1 MRHRPPNDERFTLLP
16 QWRRTVSRFPAALAL
31 VGAVA
36 GVIIS
41 ACSTAVAAEPATP
54 PNIVI
59 VFCDDLGYADIGPF
73 GAKGYATPNLDRM
86 AKEGRKFT
94 DFYAAQAVC
103 SASRTGLLT
112 GCYPNRIGI
121 LGALGP
127 TSPIGIHDDETT
139 LAEVCKKRGYATAIY
154 GKWHLGHH
162 PQFLPTRHGF
172 DDYFG
177 LPYSNDMWPKH
188 PTAKFPDLPLIEGE
202 KTIELN
208 PDQRNLTTW
217 YTERAVKFIDK
228 NRDRPF
234 FLYVP
239 HSMPHVPLF
248 VSEKFAGKT
257 ERGLFGDVIAEI
269 DWSVGE
275 ILSALKRNGL
285 DERTLVVFTS
295 DNGPWLSY
303 GDHAGSALPLR
314 EGKGTAWDG
323 GQRVPFLARWPGR
336 VPAGTVCREPAMTI
350 DLLPTVAKLLAVEL
364 DSSRPIDGLDIGEL
378 LLGDGSAQSP
388 HEALNFYWGAA
399 LHAVRSGPWKLHFP
413 HGYRSLGPAGGGSGG
428 KPNAYVNRQTKQAL
442 YNLADDPGETRDVS
456 TEHPEVVSRLT
467 KLAER
472 TRDDLGDTATNSSGR
487 GVRQAGRIAEGAK

>member
-1 MRHRPPNDERFTLLP
+1 MFAFRATSFLVAYLRFFAILVTTTVPVLL
-16 QWRRTVSRFPAALAL
+16 VSTGRAAD
-31 VGAVA
+31 
-36 GVIIS
+36 
-41 ACSTAVAAEPATP
+41 TP
-54 PNIVI
+54 PNVVVI
-59 VFCDDLGYADIGPF
+59 FCDDLGYADIGPF
-73 GAKGYATPNLDRM
+73 GAKMYSTPNLDRM
-86 AKEGRKFT
+86 AAEGRKFT
-94 DFYAAQAVC
+94 DFYVAQAVC

-112 GCYPNRIGI
+112 GCYPNRVGI

-217 YTERAVKFIDK
+217 YTERAVKFIDQNK
-228 NRDRPF
+228 ERPF

-275 ILSALKRNGL
+275 ILAAIQRHGL

-303 GDHAGSALPLR
+303 GDHAGSAAPLR

-323 GQRVPFLARWPGR
+323 GQRVPCLMRWPGKIA
-336 VPAGTVCREPAMTI
+336 AGSVCREPAMTI
-350 DLLPTVAKLLAVEL
+350 DLLPTVAKLLGVEL
-364 DSSRPIDGLDIGEL
+364 DSTRTIDGLDIGGL
-378 LLGDGSAQSP
+378 MFGDDSAKSP
-388 HEALNFYWGAA
+388 HDGLYFYWGAA

-413 HGYRSLGPAGGGSGG
+413 HEYRSLGPSGGGSGG
-428 KPNAYVNRQTKQAL
+428 KPGPYINQRTELAL
-442 YNLADDPGETRDVS
+442 FNLAEDVGESRNVAA
-456 TEHPEVVSRLT
+456 EHPEIVARLEQ
-467 KLAER
+467 LAER
-472 TRDDLGDTATNSSGR
+472 ARAELGDGATKRQGT
-487 GVRQAGRIAEGAK
+487 GVREAGRIAEAAK